1 MWPTNSDSLPRDK
14 FHALCASRIVQ
25 RGDRHQ
31 SLRAGEQDDEQIIWQ
46 FLGQHERFD
55 PEVNA
60 ADGKFDHVVEM
71 HAEWTQEEALQRCL
85 EALAGIEDVLP
96 AETSLP
102 LAPERVN
109 QAIEYASTWTPSV
122 RKESTAPP
130 RPRTKAA
137 APARYYGIAVETDLQ
152 TIAEKHL
159 PVEVRDDP
167 ESLWSTLVK
176 SSRVERHPH
185 VTLVHRNEL
194 EHPDEAIR
202 AEKQA
207 HWDRYAQLVEGA
219 AGAAARTGGGADE
232 EATRALEVEL
242 TLGPRLAWDG
252 RAMSI
257 EVSALAPQVD
267 PHTSGPTPSI
277 IMAEDRAAHITI
289 GTRASDIRPVEGR
302 WLMEAVMEGKQATE
316 AGGEIRVVEIEPVR
330 VRGRLAGLS

>member
-1 MWPTNSDSLPRDK
+1 MWPTNSSSLPRDK

-25 RGDRHQ
+25 RGENHQ
-31 SLRAGEQDDEQIIWQ
+31 TLRAGEQHEQIIWQ
-46 FLGQHERFD
+46 FLGQHEPFD

-60 ADGKFDHVVEM
+60 CDGMFDHVVEM

-85 EALAGIEDVLP
+85 QALAGIEGMLP

-102 LAPERVN
+102 LASERVKE
-109 QAIEYASTWTPSV
+109 AIEYASTWTPSV

-130 RPRTKAA
+130 KPRTKAA
-137 APARYYGIAVETDLQ
+137 APARYYGIAVETDLHA
-152 TIAEKHL
+152 IAEKHL